1 MRMIMII
8 MYNCLQEN
16 SYQAIVIT
24 DGANTYTVFT
34 YNCNMMGWSGYWQ
47 HAVVGYNG
55 RGNSYTN
62 HPASGFDV
70 ISTAVACPNNLFY
83 KVPWNNIVYKISP
96 PPDQKEIK
104 TLSCQWWAKILDTG
118 LLKISDDDVEQ
129 ISKQLELCPCTAWQ
143 AWRDWGRFRRDFSEG
158 LCFVQRS
165 TFVQQVEDLEQKF
178 TQKCCYAAWG

>member
-1 MRMIMII
+1 
-8 MYNCLQEN
+8 MYTYDCLQEN

-70 ISTAVACPNNLFY
+70 ISTAVACPNNLLY
-83 KVPWNNIVYKISP
+83 QVPWNNIVYKISP
-96 PPDQKEIK
+96 PPDQKMM
-104 TLSCQWWAKILDTG
+104 LVQQCNGLFRLDYRIVR
-118 LLKISDDDVEQ
+118 LRRFNDISE
-129 ISKQLELCPCTAWQ
+129 KLEPCPCTAWQ
-143 AWRDWGRFRRDFSEG
+143 AWRDWGRFRRDFSHG

-165 TFVQQVEDLEQKF
+165 TVPQQTSGGEKQF
-178 TQKCCYAAWG
+178 TQKCCYAPWG